1 MIVLKMARVLASFV
15 LLILAPI
22 YAGNASND
30 VCLGQMEDGS
40 HSPCAFPFPYNRMM
54 HNECLIHSLTGRAVC
69 VTESQL
75 VSFGILCIC
84 ESFL

>member
-1 MIVLKMARVLASFV
+1 MIVFKMTRVLASFV

-22 YAGNASND
+22 YAGNDSNE

-75 VSFGILCIC
+75 VSFGMRGIC